1 MALIDPDAAQRDV
14 FVLAEHYDAGPGHW
28 HAHRRAQ
35 LIHASVGVLQ
45 VHSDAGQWVV
55 PPQRAVW
62 VPPQV
67 RHRVSSSR
75 AFWLRT
81 LYAEPQCVA
90 VPDQCTVVSVDLLV
104 DELLRAA
111 ARFGPDYPQAGSE
124 ARVIAVILD
133 RVPHLVRAPLHLP
146 RPSDPR
152 LARIADTL
160 LADPADATTLNQW
173 AEQVG
178 ATARTIA
185 RLFLK
190 DTGLSFAQWR
200 QQRRLLAALERLG
213 AGHSVTNVALDV
225 GYADVSS
232 FVAVFKEA
240 LGETPARYFRDLPNG
255 LDLKRARRQLR

>member
-1 MALIDPDAAQRDV
+1 MAVIDPDAAERDV
-14 FVLAEHYDAGPGHW
+14 FVLAERYDAGPGHW
-28 HAHRRAQ
+28 HTHRRAQ

-81 LYAEPQCVA
+81 LYAEPQR
-90 VPDQCTVVSVDLLV
+90 VPVPPQCTVVSVDLLV

-111 ARFGPDYPQAGSE
+111 ADFGPDYPQTGSE
-124 ARVIAVILD
+124 ARLIAVILD
-133 RVPHLVRAPLHLP
+133 RVPHLARAPLHLP

-160 LADPADATTLNQW
+160 LADPADATTLDQW

-178 ATARTIA
+178 AAARTIA

-213 AGHSVTNVALDV
+213 AGDSVTSVALDV

-232 FVAVFKEA
+232 FVAVFKAA
-240 LGETPARYFRDLPNG
+240 LGETPARYFRDAADG
-255 LDLKRARRQLR
+255 LDRPHARRQSR